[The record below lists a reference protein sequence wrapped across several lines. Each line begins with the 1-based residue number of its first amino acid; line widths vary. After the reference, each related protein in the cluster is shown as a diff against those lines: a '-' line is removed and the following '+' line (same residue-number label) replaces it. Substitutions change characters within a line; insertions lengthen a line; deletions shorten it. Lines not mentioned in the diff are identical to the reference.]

1 MVVQRKNKSHMR
13 KKVSKSFSKSRSKRQ
28 HQGGGSPASDLVNM
42 AANSSP
48 VKEDYVTS
56 PRIRD
61 GTMAESYGGQC
72 GGSDAST
79 MVMNQLANNS
89 TTNTFPE
96 GLNVKGNMDSLNLY
110 QPSGGSRKSRKHTK
124 GRKSHK
130 KAKGR
135 KSKKSRKSNK
145 SHKSRKSL
153 KSSKSHKR
161 SMMKGGASDWM
172 SSQYSLGSYNAS
184 EAGVGQFSQSAAA
197 SRADYMNPPNLGLA
211 GSGAPMGALEGAGV
225 RSIGSPLV

>member
-13 KKVSKSFSKSRSKRQ
+13 KKVSKSFSKSRSKSQRQ
-28 HQGGGSPASDLVNM
+28 RHHQGGGSPASDIVNM

-48 VKEDYVTS
+48 VKDDYVTS

-61 GTMAESYGGQC
+61 GPMAESYGGQC

-89 TTNTFPE
+89 TTNKFPA
-96 GLNVKGNMDSLNLY
+96 GFSNVKGDMDSLNLY
-110 QPSGGSRKSRKHTK
+110 QPSGGSRKSRKHSK
-124 GRKSHK
+124 SRKSHK
-130 KAKGR
+130 KSNGR
-135 KSKKSRKSNK
+135 KSKKAHKSNK
-145 SHKSRKSL
+145 SHKS
-153 KSSKSHKR
+153 HKR
-161 SMMKGGASDWM
+161 RMMKGGASDWM

-184 EAGVGQFSQSAAA
+184 EASVGQFSQSAAA
-197 SRADYMNPPNLGLA
+197 SRADYMNPPNIGLA
-211 GSGAPMGALEGAGV
+211 GSGSPMGALEGAGV

>member
-13 KKVSKSFSKSRSKRQ
+13 KKVSKSFSKSRSKSQRQ
-28 HQGGGSPASDLVNM
+28 RHHQGGGSPASDLVNM

-48 VKEDYVTS
+48 VKDDYVTS

-61 GTMAESYGGQC
+61 GPMAESYGGQC

-89 TTNTFPE
+89 TTNKFPA
-96 GLNVKGNMDSLNLY
+96 GFSNVKGDMDSLNLY
-110 QPSGGSRKSRKHTK
+110 QPSGGSRKSRKHSK
-124 GRKSHK
+124 SRKSHK
-130 KAKGR
+130 KSNGR
-135 KSKKSRKSNK
+135 KSKKAHKSNK
-145 SHKSRKSL
+145 SHKS
-153 KSSKSHKR
+153 HKR
-161 SMMKGGASDWM
+161 RMMKGGASDWM
-172 SSQYSLGSYNAS
+172 SSQYSLGSYNAA
-184 EAGVGQFSQSAAA
+184 EASVGQFSQSAAA
-197 SRADYMNPPNLGLA
+197 SRADYMNPPTLGLA